1 MNSRYKLSR
10 RCIIEDLVIIL
21 IWLMQQIELQKA
33 RISTLVGRVNE
44 LQGELAEVFDDDDE
58 EESGEIEVDS
68 GFSEH

>member
-1 MNSRYKLSR
+1 
-10 RCIIEDLVIIL
+10 
-21 IWLMQQIELQKA
+21 MQQIELQKA